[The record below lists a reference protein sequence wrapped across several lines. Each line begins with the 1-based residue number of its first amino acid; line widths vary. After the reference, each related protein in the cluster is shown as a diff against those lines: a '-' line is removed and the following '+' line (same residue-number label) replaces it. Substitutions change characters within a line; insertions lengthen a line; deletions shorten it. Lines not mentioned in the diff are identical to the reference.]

1 GLRQGFARR
10 QRELGIVRQ
19 VPIPALQR
27 LQCGTGGR
35 AFESRTSSV
44 ANRTPENATK
54 DRVHQIVL
62 HRPHR
67 SYFFSFKLAGTGVVT
82 SPVAAHSTPR
92 IIRILKPSL
101 CIASTS
107 CPSTLW
113 HTRPLPYVATH
124 TIASCRPV
132 FFGSLLLSEKAVTS
146 TVASLGMTEF

>member
-1 GLRQGFARR
+1 
-10 QRELGIVRQ
+10 
-19 VPIPALQR
+19 
-27 LQCGTGGR
+27 
-35 AFESRTSSV
+35 ESRTSGVSDR
-44 ANRTPENATK
+44 ASDNAPK
-54 DRVHQIVL
+54 DRVHQIVM
-62 HRPHR
+62 HRVDR

-124 TIASCRPV
+124 PIASCRPV
-132 FFGSLLLSEKAVTS
+132 FLGSLLLSEKAVTS